1 MMHPDPHI
9 RMGQVIQMTRR
20 EIDRPL
26 TARPRGP
33 FDAPAMYR
41 DTDADAE
48 TGYTADELLRAA
60 HRVLWPIFT
69 HGAAFVAGIVICALK
84 ATGKI

>member
-20 EIDRPL
+20 EIDKPL

-33 FDAPAMYR
+33 FDGPAMYR
-41 DTDADAE
+41 DCEADGEASL
-48 TGYTADELLRAA
+48 TAALAMIDLFLR
-60 HRVLWPIFT
+60 RCLT
-69 HGAAFVAGIVICALK
+69 HGAAFVAGVIVCALV
-84 ATGKI
+84 ATGRI